1 MVDTLEGE
9 CSVSQRQAL
18 TVFRCEVADHLVV
31 VILLCEK
38 RCALV
43 TLVIESLAS
52 TCKLGHRRSQNGKLG
67 RAASCKL
74 VLKKQEDSCP
84 T

>member
-9 CSVSQRQAL
+9 CSVSQRQTL
-18 TVFRCEVADHLVV
+18 TLFRCDVADHLVV

-43 TLVIESLAS
+43 TLVIERFGEYL
-52 TCKLGHRRSQNGKLG
+52 
-67 RAASCKL
+67 
-74 VLKKQEDSCP
+74 
-84 T
+84 

>member
-18 TVFRCEVADHLVV
+18 TLFRCEVADHLVV

-43 TLVIESLAS
+43 TLVIERFGEYHVNLAENALRMVSLEELQNAS
-52 TCKLGHRRSQNGKLG
+52 LC
-67 RAASCKL
+67 
-74 VLKKQEDSCP
+74 
-84 T
+84 

>member
-1 MVDTLEGE
+1 MNHSGPSIVDTFEGE

-18 TVFRCEVADHLVV
+18 TLFRCEVTDHLVV

-43 TLVIESLAS
+43 TLVIERFGEYL
-52 TCKLGHRRSQNGKLG
+52 
-67 RAASCKL
+67 
-74 VLKKQEDSCP
+74 
-84 T
+84 

>member
-1 MVDTLEGE
+1 MNHSGPSMVDTLEGE

-18 TVFRCEVADHLVV
+18 TLFRCEVADHLVV

-43 TLVIESLAS
+43 TLVMERFGKYHVNLAEDALRMVSLEELQDAS
-52 TCKLGHRRSQNGKLG
+52 LC
-67 RAASCKL
+67 
-74 VLKKQEDSCP
+74 
-84 T
+84 